1 MDGADGSQVDA
12 ALCQDVRT
20 IIADKLVLLALA
32 PAWLTSQTILSWG
45 ARDVLAL
52 NADANPPEGARGENG
67 FLARFNAVSDVR
79 KNNCDVAILH
89 GAALFALIDK
99 RNFGRFRHIL
109 IPKLQGAVPAAIGL
123 ARYGRRGG
131 LKIVGS
137 TTLETGEGAR
147 DYWILRSA
155 VKLTDNRRQYAP
167 AGQTPL
173 EILRQISHINQIV
186 LRWSEKIEGGTHSGD
201 MDILVAA
208 SDVSKMLECFRS
220 SVSIY
225 PLDVYTDDGSGGFTY
240 KNVAYYTSNL
250 AAALLR
256 SAKLR
261 PSGIRVADA
270 DSRFLAFCYHLM
282 FHNKSEK
289 IAPGTQVINRQTF
302 KSPHYFDELSRL
314 ASCAERPVP
323 QNFDEIESL
332 LRNAGCLPSLDLIG
346 FYSRRNPFLQHRYF
360 DQAKQPAGLATFFI
374 RDFGQ
379 GLAIVPNV
387 RAKLAEHFETL
398 YEGPV
403 GPDQYASLL
412 SGVRGGNWTDPQGPN
427 GMAKPVYWFVCWD
440 AHPKLPSRAT
450 RKKHP
455 RLDNEHVRIKDTI
468 RNELGGDKR
477 KIPPVV
483 HSSDNALEA
492 LDHLRHM
499 RLLDHP
505 AIAARIRTNSWDQKP

>member
-1 MDGADGSQVDA
+1 MEGALEIQGDA
-12 ALCQDVRT
+12 ALKLDVRT

-32 PAWLTSQTILSWG
+32 PAGLTPRSILSRG

-52 NADANPPEGARGENG
+52 EKDANPRHGARTENG
-67 FLARFNAVSDVR
+67 FVAGFDAVSDVR

-99 RNFGRFRHIL
+99 RNFGRFRYIL
-109 IPKLQGAVPAAIGL
+109 VPKLQGTVPVAIGL

-131 LKIVGS
+131 LTTVGS
-137 TTLETGEGAR
+137 TTLKTSEGAR
-147 DYWILRSA
+147 SYWVLRSS

-167 AGQTPL
+167 AGRTPL
-173 EILRQISHINQIV
+173 EILRQISHLNQIV
-186 LRWSEKIEGGTHSGD
+186 LRWSEKIESGTHSGD
-201 MDILVAA
+201 VDILVAA

-220 SVSIY
+220 SVSTY

-240 KNVAYYTSNL
+240 KSVPYYTSNL
-250 AAALLR
+250 AVALLR
-256 SAKLR
+256 SATLR
-261 PSGIRVADA
+261 PSGVRVADA
-270 DSRFLAFCYHLM
+270 ESRFLAFCYHLM

-314 ASCAERPVP
+314 ALCAERSVP
-323 QNFDEIESL
+323 QSFGEIETL
-332 LRNAGCLPSLDLIG
+332 LKDAGCLPSLDLIG
-346 FYSRRNPFLQHRYF
+346 FYSRRNFFLQHRYF
-360 DQAKQPAGLATFFI
+360 DQAKRPAGLATFFV

-379 GLAIVPNV
+379 GLSVVPNV

-398 YEGPV
+398 CEGPV
-403 GPDQYASLL
+403 APDQYASILT
-412 SGVRGGNWTDPQGPN
+412 GIRGGNWTDPQGPN

-440 AHPKLPSRAT
+440 TRPKSPSRAI

-455 RLDNEHVRIKDTI
+455 RLDNEHIRIKDTI
-468 RNELGGDKR
+468 RNEFGGDKR
-477 KIPPVV
+477 KVPPII

-492 LDHLRHM
+492 LDHLRHLQ
-499 RLLDHP
+499 LLDHP
-505 AIAARIRTNSWDQKP
+505 ALAERIRTRS